1 MAQIATTQAPAA
13 LGPYS
18 QAIRL
23 QETVYVSGQLG
34 IDPATNSLAEG
45 GIVAETAQALQNL
58 AAILEAAESGL
69 AQVVKTTC
77 YLADL
82 NDFEAFN
89 QTYGEWFQTHPA
101 RECVQVAALPKGARV
116 EISAIATLAKEHIL

>member
-34 IDPATNSLAEG
+34 IDPATNSLVEG

-89 QTYGEWFQTHPA
+89 QTYG
-101 RECVQVAALPKGARV
+101 
-116 EISAIATLAKEHIL
+116 